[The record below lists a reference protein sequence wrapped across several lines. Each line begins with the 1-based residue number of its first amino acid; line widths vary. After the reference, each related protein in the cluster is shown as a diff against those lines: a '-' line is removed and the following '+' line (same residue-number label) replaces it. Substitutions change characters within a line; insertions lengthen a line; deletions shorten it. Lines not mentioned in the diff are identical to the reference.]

1 MRYLKRFNES
11 IEELESKIKE
21 CFVGVSDMDVHIKL
35 SSYLVNS
42 KSSRLNGREVII
54 VKIGLDDRVTSGEEA
69 TSKWGVKYKPV
80 INGKEIA
87 FEISNAIQHCIGYDL
102 DLNWANI
109 RWKNAGEWNKPGK
122 TGLGPGLLEKAF
134 SKNGVTKQFENPDN
148 GNYNLDD
155 LCEFIESKGDM
166 LRQVEIHFTE
176 E

>member
-1 MRYLKRFNES
+1 MKYLRRYNES
-11 IEELESKIKE
+11 FEELEYKIKE

-42 KSSRLNGREVII
+42 KSSRLNGREVIV

-69 TSKWGVKYKPV
+69 TSKWNVKYKPV

-109 RWKNAGEWNKPGK
+109 RWKNAGEWSESGK
-122 TGLGPGLLEKAF
+122 SGLGPGLLEKAF
-134 SKNGVTKQFENPDN
+134 SKNGLTGQFENPVK

-155 LCEFIESKGDM
+155 ICDFIESKGDM
-166 LRQVEIHFTE
+166 LRQIEIHFTE
-176 E
+176 

>member
-21 CFVGVSDMDVHIKL
+21 CFVGVYDMDIVVKYDVYHI
-35 SSYLVNS
+35 NS
-42 KSSRLNGREVII
+42 KSKSDRKNILV

-69 TSKWGVKYKPV
+69 TSKWNVKYKPV

-155 LCEFIESKGDM
+155 LCDFIESKGDM
-166 LRQVEIHFTE
+166 LRQIEIHFIE